1 MSTSGLG
8 RNRVPR
14 AKDVRD
20 QLSEV
25 ESMLGQ
31 AAKETGEK
39 ASSLFSQV
47 EARLRSATDAVQS
60 LQEDAIGR
68 AGRREGG
75 RRLCERQSLADGR
88 HCRCDRF
95 SGRRAAESPLIDVA
109 RR

>member
-68 AGRREGG
+68 A
-75 RRLCERQSLADGR
+75 
-88 HCRCDRF
+88 
-95 SGRRAAESPLIDVA
+95 RAAGRVA
-109 RR
+109 DDYASDNPWQMVGIAAAIGFLAGALLSRR

>member
-1 MSTSGLG
+1 MSATGSH
-8 RNRVPR
+8 RNRAPR

-31 AAKETGEK
+31 AARETGEK

-68 AGRREGG
+68 A
-75 RRLCERQSLADGR
+75 
-88 HCRCDRF
+88 
-95 SGRRAAESPLIDVA
+95 RAAGRVA
-109 RR
+109 DDYVSDNPWQMVGVAAAIGFLAGALLSRR

>member
-1 MSTSGLG
+1 MSTAGSS
-8 RNRVPR
+8 RRRAPR
-14 AKDVRD
+14 ARDVRV

-31 AAKETGEK
+31 AARETGEK

-68 AGRREGG
+68 A
-75 RRLCERQSLADGR
+75 
-88 HCRCDRF
+88 
-95 SGRRAAESPLIDVA
+95 RAAGRAADDYVSDNPWQMVGVA
-109 RR
+109 AAIGFLAGALLSRR